1 MFRLCKYSPDFCP
14 YNAIPEL
21 VNLHKGKGLL
31 MVWGFPSTTGW
42 PATVN
47 VLRDSV
53 SWPEHLGVTQDLLL
67 GSYNILQGHD
77 PVEHHFPVA
86 PAC

>member
-1 MFRLCKYSPDFCP
+1 MFRLRKYSPDFCP

-21 VNLHKGKGLL
+21 VNRGKGLL
-31 MVWGFPSTTGW
+31 MVWGFQSTTRW

-47 VLRDSV
+47 VLRGGV
-53 SWPEHLGVTQDLLL
+53 PWPVTQDLLL

-77 PVEHHFPVA
+77 LGEHHFPVA